1 VYGFIPNHLFYN
13 GPDTANGIGF
23 DQQRS
28 LPFFSSGFS
37 LDILARLFSSMFIHA
52 GVFIFHGIS
61 FRCSFLSLREKCIGI
76 PRHIFS

>member
-13 GPDTANGIGF
+13 DPDAANGIGF

-28 LPFFSSGFS
+28 LPFFSSGYS
-37 LDILARLFSSMFIHA
+37 LETLARLFSSMFIHA

-61 FRCSFLSLREKCIGI
+61 LRCSILESLLKDL
-76 PRHIFS
+76 